1 MVSGRC
7 ATLPTRS
14 TPGSCNLFLAS
25 VVGCKPGGDTA
36 DWWAKHSDVEQV
48 LLVLSLSALALVSI
62 CFGTVT
68 SAVQVLLLISQTLQE
83 AVQQPKAV

>member
-14 TPGSCNLFLAS
+14 TPDSRNLFLAS
-25 VVGCKPGGDTA
+25 VVRCKPGGDTA